1 MKNQGCNINSKRK
14 NSLKEEKK
22 IKIIV
27 VTGPTATG
35 KTRLA
40 VQLAIRFNGEII
52 SADSRQV
59 YRGLDIGSGKDRHE
73 YGGIPCHLMDIVEPS
88 GEYNLMRFRNDVPGI
103 ILDIAGRKKIPFIA
117 GGSALY
123 IDSILSEYS
132 LPGAAPDQEL
142 REKMMKMAP
151 DEISEALEKKL
162 DHMPNALN
170 DRNNR
175 NRLVRALEIAGSGVL
190 SANPMPFDAEYL
202 VIGVY
207 FERKQVHQRIEARL
221 DHRLKNGM
229 VEEVEHLHSQGV
241 SWERLEFFGLEYR
254 YLAFYLQGKMSFPEM
269 RQKLL
274 EKIRQFAKRQDIWF
288 RKMEREGHVI
298 QWVRDGSFEKASQL
312 VELFLS
318 GKRLPPSEL
327 NISEIYYGK
336 KTS

>member
-1 MKNQGCNINSKRK
+1 M
-14 NSLKEEKK
+14 KEEKK

-40 VQLAIRFNGEII
+40 VRLAGRFNGEII

-59 YRGLDIGSGKDRHE
+59 YKGLDIGSGKDLHE
-73 YGGIPCHLMDIVEPS
+73 YGAIPCHLIDIVEPS
-88 GEYNLMRFRNDVPGI
+88 EEYNLMRFRNEVPEI
-103 ILDIAGRKKIPFIA
+103 ILDIDRREKLPLIA

-132 LPGAAPDQEL
+132 LPGKAPDPEL
-142 REKMMKMAP
+142 RKNLREMAP
-151 DEISEALEKKL
+151 DEISECLKKKIACL
-162 DHMPNALN
+162 PNPLN

-175 NRLVRALEIAGSGVL
+175 NRLVRAIEIAGSGSS
-190 SANPMPFDAEYL
+190 SANPMSFDAEYL

-207 FERKQVHQRIEARL
+207 FDRKQVHQRIEERL
-221 DHRLKNGM
+221 EQRLKNGII
-229 VEEVEHLHSQGV
+229 EEVEHLHNQGLP
-241 SWERLEFFGLEYR
+241 WERLEFFGLEYR
-254 YLAFYLQGKMSFPEM
+254 YLAFYLQGKMTFPEM

-288 RKMEREGHVI
+288 RKMEREGRVI
-298 QWVRDGSFEKASQL
+298 HWIREGCYENACRL
-312 VELFLS
+312 VELFLAD
-318 GKRLPPSEL
+318 KMLPPPEL
-327 NISEIYYGK
+327 SISEIYYGK

>member
-1 MKNQGCNINSKRK
+1 MK

-40 VQLAIRFNGEII
+40 VKLAGRFNGEII

-59 YRGLDIGSGKDRHE
+59 YRGLDIGSGKDIHE
-73 YGGIPCHLMDIVEPS
+73 YGDIPFHLIDILEPS
-88 GEYNLMRFRNDVPGI
+88 VEYNLMRFRNEVPEI
-103 ILDIAGRKKIPFIA
+103 ILDISGRGKLPIIA

-132 LPGAAPDQEL
+132 LPGEAPDPEL
-142 REKMMKMAP
+142 RECLSKMDSKELS
-151 DEISEALEKKL
+151 DRLESKL
-162 DHMPNALN
+162 DVMPSSLN
-170 DRNNR
+170 DKNNM
-175 NRLVRALEIAGSGVL
+175 NRLVRALEIAGSPGF
-190 SANPMPFDAEYL
+190 SAKPIPFNAEYL

-207 FERKQVHQRIEARL
+207 FERNQVHQKIEERL
-221 DHRLKNGM
+221 DYRLKNGLIQ
-229 VEEVEHLHSQGV
+229 EVEYLHNKGLT
-241 SWERLEFFGLEYR
+241 WERLEFFGLEYR
-254 YLAFYLQGKMSFPEM
+254 YLAFYLQGKMSLPEM

-298 QWVRDGSFEKASQL
+298 HWIREGCFEKASRL
-312 VELFLS
+312 MGLFLA
-318 GKRLPPSEL
+318 GKELPPAEL
-327 NISEIYYGK
+327 SMSEIYYGK